1 MPNDK
6 TTIRKQRLPFTE
18 TIDSKDLFQ
27 ISRNVTGNKLFAR
40 IASFLNWLLG
50 QGVFTV
56 WRGYYSEGTQYNKGD
71 QTMDDGWL
79 GIATAETIDTPQPQP
94 LGAAFYLMNDA
105 VFLTQQNTSIV
116 YSGQIY
122 DFVESGWI
130 TKVRVFAPE
139 VIAGAKYRVIVVNL
153 EDPTNPM
160 FDFIADP
167 ILNDNDWTIVFGNS
181 SVILSGDRVGIFLD
195 ALNSSA
201 NTIKTGDW
209 RYDGRDNNVPP
220 LSEGWNSS
228 NNRTIVRIDK
238 DDLTSTDRTADL
250 DSIITD
256 SVLRFEDKVTPA
268 IFEEYLVVGEH
279 IDFVDFFEYPVIQT
293 DSGGT
298 MVVGNTSELTATI
311 PIPDTTKFVE
321 DVDFWL
327 TNQPVYATVS
337 GYLQFDD
344 VTQIV
349 PNNGYGVDIEFQRA
363 EMSPDWDIQ
372 SFSDE
377 LSPIGDNISSEQVDV
392 NIIVTSLS
400 TSSGDFTIKIA
411 SGEIII
417 QLLSATDY
425 SLPEIED
432 ILNKSLL
439 INLKNLSGGQVT
451 INRSGITDLID
462 DETSHKIRKNDNM
475 KLYVTL
481 DQYRIL

>member
-40 IASFLNWLLG
+40 VASFLNWLLG

-56 WRGYYSEGTQYNKGD
+56 WTGNYVNGQEYVKGE
-71 QTMDDGWL
+71 QTLDEGWL
-79 GIATAETIDTPQPQP
+79 GIANKTTIDRPEPQP
-94 LGAAFYLMNDA
+94 LGNPFYLMNDA

-122 DFVESGWI
+122 NFVENGWI

-139 VIAGAKYRVIVVNL
+139 VIAGAKYRVIIVNL
-153 EDPTNPM
+153 ANPSDPS

-167 ILNDNDWTIVFGNS
+167 ILNDNDWTIVFG
-181 SVILSGDRVGIFLD
+181 VPTLVLAGDRIGIFLD

-209 RYDGRDNNVPP
+209 RYDGRDNNNPP
-220 LSEGWNSS
+220 LDEGWNSS
-228 NNRTIVRIDK
+228 NNRTVVRIDK

-279 IDFVDFFEYPVIQT
+279 IDFGTFFEYPVIQT

-298 MVVGNTSELTATI
+298 MVVGNTSTLTATI

-321 DVDFWL
+321 EVDFWL
-327 TNQPVYATVS
+327 TNQPSYAIVS
-337 GYLQFDD
+337 GYLQFNDT
-344 VTQIV
+344 VQSV
-349 PNNGYGVDIEFQRA
+349 PDNGYGVDIEFQRA

-372 SFSDE
+372 SFSEE
-377 LSPIGDNISSEQVDV
+377 LSPIGDNIGTDPLELIDIDMIGGAIAIKVMDEEV
-392 NIIVTSLS
+392 IIELLESVT
-400 TSSGDFTIKIA
+400 
-411 SGEIII
+411 
-417 QLLSATDY
+417 Y
-425 SLPEIED
+425 SLPQIINVID
-432 ILNKSLL
+432 KNFL
-439 INLKNLSGGQVT
+439 INIKNISGGTAFVE
-451 INRSGITDLID
+451 RSGSTDLIED
-462 DETSHKIRKNDNM
+462 QIKQVVRNGENM
-475 KLYVTL
+475 KLYITL
-481 DQYRIL
+481 NQYRIL